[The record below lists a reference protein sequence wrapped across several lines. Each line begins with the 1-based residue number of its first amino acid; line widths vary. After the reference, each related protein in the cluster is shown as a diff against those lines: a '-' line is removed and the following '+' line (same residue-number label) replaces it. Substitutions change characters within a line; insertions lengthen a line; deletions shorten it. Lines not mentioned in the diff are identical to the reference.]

1 MKEALKRSLL
11 RLMGRFPHRLPHTG
25 DPAFNRFCDKIFR
38 TYGIPD
44 LVSYRQAIATMILHI
59 PPTKIHKP
67 LAFFAVSIRK
77 AQANEIAY
85 QTIRKIQE
93 EQKKAVASL
102 VSNSDDGKSVSND
115 ALPAAS
121 S

>member
-1 MKEALKRSLL
+1 MKEALKKTAWRLFGLL
-11 RLMGRFPHRLPHTG
+11 PHKLPHTG
-25 DPAFNRFCDKIFR
+25 DTAFRAFCEKIFKI
-38 TYGIPD
+38 YDIPA
-44 LVSYRQAIATMILHI
+44 LESYRQAIATMILHI
-59 PPTKIHKP
+59 PPTKMRKP